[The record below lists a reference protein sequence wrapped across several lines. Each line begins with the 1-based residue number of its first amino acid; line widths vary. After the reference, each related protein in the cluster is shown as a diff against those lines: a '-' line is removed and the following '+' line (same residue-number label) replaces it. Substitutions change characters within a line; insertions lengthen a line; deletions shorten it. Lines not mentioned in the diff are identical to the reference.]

1 MEKVYDKPQCKSL
14 LSTFLFP
21 SIENYNNSKGSYL
34 TSTEI
39 HFPVCNFHTS
49 VANHREEKLSQK
61 LLEEISQKL
70 LVKVYESLSPRR
82 NYYMDIHGQSHRYI
96 LKTI

>member
-21 SIENYNNSKGSYL
+21 SIAHFNNSKGSYL

-39 HFPVCNFHTS
+39 RFLSS
-49 VANHREEKLSQK
+49 VANHQEEKLSQK
-61 LLEEISQKL
+61 LLEEILQKI

-82 NYYMDIHGQSHRYI
+82 NNYMEIHGQSHRYI
-96 LKTI
+96 LKTL

>member
-1 MEKVYDKPQCKSL
+1 MEKVYDKPQSKSL

-39 HFPVCNFHTS
+39 LFPFVTFILPLQII
-49 VANHREEKLSQK
+49 EK
-61 LLEEISQKL
+61 
-70 LVKVYESLSPRR
+70 R
-82 NYYMDIHGQSHRYI
+82 N
-96 LKTI
+96 